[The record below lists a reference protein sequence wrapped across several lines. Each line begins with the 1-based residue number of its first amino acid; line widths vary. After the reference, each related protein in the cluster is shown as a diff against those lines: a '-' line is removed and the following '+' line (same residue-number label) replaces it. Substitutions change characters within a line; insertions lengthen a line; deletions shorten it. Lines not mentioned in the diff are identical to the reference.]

1 MKHGL
6 LFNLALKRQLAIKL
20 AEKGKSAK
28 EVRSLLTDVTPD
40 LVEATCAA
48 LPTVTKAMAEL
59 DKAGAIG
66 DGSIIKQ
73 LILFFQ
79 SEAGQALLQAL
90 ISLLIGLI

>member
-1 MKHGL
+1 MKHGI
-6 LFNLALKRQLAIKL
+6 LFQLALKRQLANKL

-28 EVRSLLTDVTPD
+28 EVRSLLVEVTPD

-48 LPTVTKAMAEL
+48 LPQVSKAVTEL
-59 DKAGAIG
+59 DKASAIG

-79 SEAGQALLQAL
+79 SEAGQALIQAL